1 MRPLISI
8 LLIGLAGALPVAH
21 AASPPTSVQATQGK
35 FPTTV
40 RITWNA
46 VAGATAYEVRRSE
59 SNDYN
64 TATAIASGVSQ
75 ASYEDSVMNNKVYI
89 YWVIAQDAQGPSSP
103 STPVTGYRD
112 FEKFGNCDSD
122 SVTDGTLKDQCDTL
136 VSLYDSTNGPNWF
149 NSSNWKVTSKPC
161 SWYGVICRD
170 GYVSYIQR
178 RSSNLKGT
186 LPNLSALTKLY
197 RLELNHNKLSG
208 SLPASLNALTNLQT
222 LDLSDNLLSGSIPN
236 LNALVNLQTLDL
248 QNNQLS
254 GSIPDLSNLV
264 DLRNLY
270 LNDNQLS
277 GAIPDLSALKS
288 LSYLGLQN
296 NQLSGPIP
304 ALPGSLS
311 RLYLQNN
318 QLSGEIP
325 ASLGSLE
332 RLSYLYLNDNKLCGT
347 IPPSLV
353 DLGRITLA
361 LDNNHLIATDP
372 TLITWLNEKAPGWEK
387 AQTPLAS
394 CDSTV
399 IDPTPV
405 ITYSLTVSNDGTG
418 TGKVTG
424 NGIDCGSECTEVY
437 EENKRVTLTAT
448 SANDAIFAG
457 WSDACSGTATT
468 CQVTMSQAQVVT
480 ATFNSVPTYQLTVSK
495 EGTGS
500 GKVTANG
507 LDCGSDCTE
516 QYAENTQITLT
527 ATPSAD
533 SAFAA
538 WTGACTGTESTCQV
552 TLTEAQTVTATF
564 NLVKH
569 SLTVSKDGTGSGN
582 VTGNGINCGST
593 CTQALTQGTRVTL
606 TANASA
612 DSVFAGWTGA
622 CTGTATRCQMTLT
635 EAQTVTATFNL
646 RPPSTYQLTVNKGGT
661 GSGNVTADGL
671 DCGNT
676 CTKDYVEN
684 TQLTL
689 TATPSADSMFAKWDG
704 ACTGTA
710 TTCQVTLT
718 EAQTVTATFNLRP
731 PSTYQLTVN
740 KGGTGSGNVTAD
752 GIDCGNT
759 CTKDYVENTQL
770 TLTATPSADSM
781 FAKWD
786 GACTGTATT
795 CQVTL
800 TEAQTV
806 TATFNLRPPST
817 YQLTVNKGGTGSG
830 NVTADGLDCGNTCT
844 KDYVENT
851 QLTLTATPS
860 ADSMFAKWDGA
871 CTGTATTCQVT
882 LTEAQ
887 TVTATF
893 NLRPPSTYQLTV
905 NKGGTGSGNV
915 TADGLDCG
923 NTCTKD
929 YVENTQLT
937 LTATPSADSLFA
949 GWTGACAGTES
960 TCQVTL
966 NQAQTVTATFN
977 LRPPSTYQLT
987 VNKDGTGSGNVTA
1000 DGINCGN
1007 TCTKDYVENTQL
1019 TLTATPSADSL
1030 FAGWTGACAG
1040 TESTCQVTLNQA
1052 QTVTATFNLRPPST
1066 YQLTVNK
1073 DGTGSGNV
1081 TADGINCGNTCT
1093 KDYVENTQ
1101 LTLTATPSAD
1111 SLFAGWTGACA
1122 GTEACKVTMDQGQTV
1137 KATFK
1142 SVPRYELTLSKDGT
1156 GSGRVTGQGIYCGD
1170 DCSEEYPQDTQVT
1183 LTAMPSVDST
1193 LVSWEGACS
1202 GNETSCVVSISQAQ
1216 TVTVIFALI
1225 QPRLIVIKDGTGT
1238 GHVTDGEALDCGENC
1253 EAAYDEETPVTLTAT
1268 ASDNATFAGWN
1279 GACAGTATTCE
1290 ISMDQ
1295 DKIVTATFNLLDG
1308 NGPEACFTFS
1318 YSETPLTV
1326 ELDAS
1331 CSVKENR
1338 AITHYQWQTSDGQ
1351 TASEQHGNFTFEVP
1365 NKYTITLTV
1374 TDDKGATGTSTQ
1386 VIIFDEELVF
1396 TGLKHFYKVGET
1408 IIVDLVENL
1417 AVSSRFE
1424 RVDLWVAIQ
1433 MPNGSLNYR
1442 TPFPQVPFS
1451 PEQQPFRL
1459 SLQIQPGISHRILEF
1474 EVIPG
1479 FGGDYT
1485 LYGLYVQEG
1494 KNPLVEPFFVVQRSN
1509 LARATTV
1516 LSNR

>member
-495 EGTGS
+495 DGTGS

-507 LDCGSDCTE
+507 LDCGSDCSE
-516 QYAENTQITLT
+516 QYAENAQITLT

-533 SAFAA
+533 SAFVGWA
-538 WTGACTGTESTCQV
+538 GACTGTESSCQV
-552 TLTEAQTVTATF
+552 ILTEAQTVTATF

-622 CTGTATRCQMTLT
+622 CTGTATRCQ
-635 EAQTVTATFNL
+635 
-646 RPPSTYQLTVNKGGT
+646 
-661 GSGNVTADGL
+661 
-671 DCGNT
+671 
-676 CTKDYVEN
+676 
-684 TQLTL
+684 
-689 TATPSADSMFAKWDG
+689 
-704 ACTGTA
+704 
-710 TTCQVTLT
+710 
-718 EAQTVTATFNLRP
+718 
-731 PSTYQLTVN
+731 
-740 KGGTGSGNVTAD
+740 
-752 GIDCGNT
+752 
-759 CTKDYVENTQL
+759 
-770 TLTATPSADSM
+770 
-781 FAKWD
+781 
-786 GACTGTATT
+786 
-795 CQVTL
+795 
-800 TEAQTV
+800 
-806 TATFNLRPPST
+806 
-817 YQLTVNKGGTGSG
+817 
-830 NVTADGLDCGNTCT
+830 
-844 KDYVENT
+844 
-851 QLTLTATPS
+851 
-860 ADSMFAKWDGA
+860 
-871 CTGTATTCQVT
+871 VT

-937 LTATPSADSLFA
+937 LTATPSADSLFS
-949 GWTGACAGTES
+949 GWSGACAGTAT

-966 NQAQTVTATFN
+966 TEAQTVTATFE
-977 LRPPSTYQLT
+977 LKPPTTYQLT
-987 VNKDGTGSGNVTA
+987 VNKGGTGSGNVTA
-1000 DGINCGN
+1000 DGLDCGN

-1030 FAGWTGACAG
+1030 FSGWSGACAG
-1040 TESTCQVTLNQA
+1040 TAACQVTLNQA
-1052 QTVTATFNLRPPST
+1052 
-1066 YQLTVNK
+1066 
-1073 DGTGSGNV
+1073 
-1081 TADGINCGNTCT
+1081 
-1093 KDYVENTQ
+1093 
-1101 LTLTATPSAD
+1101 
-1111 SLFAGWTGACA
+1111 
-1122 GTEACKVTMDQGQTV
+1122 QTV

-1142 SVPRYELTLSKDGT
+1142 SVPRYELILSKDGT

-1193 LVSWEGACS
+1193 LVGWEGACS
-1202 GNETSCVVSISQAQ
+1202 GNETTCVVSISQAQ

-1238 GHVTDGEALDCGENC
+1238 GYVTDGEALECGENC

-1326 ELDAS
+1326 ELDAN
-1331 CSVKENR
+1331 CSVKEDR
-1338 AITHYQWQTSDGQ
+1338 VITHYQWQTSDGQ

-1433 MPNGSLNYR
+1433 MPNGSLIYR
-1442 TPFPQVPFS
+1442 TPFP
-1451 PEQQPFRL
+1451 
-1459 SLQIQPGISHRILEF
+1459 
-1474 EVIPG
+1474 
-1479 FGGDYT
+1479 
-1485 LYGLYVQEG
+1485 
-1494 KNPLVEPFFVVQRSN
+1494 
-1509 LARATTV
+1509 
-1516 LSNR
+1516 

>member
-1 MRPLISI
+1 MRPLTTI
-8 LLIGLAGALPVAH
+8 LLIGLAGVLPVAH
-21 AASPPTSVQATQGK
+21 AASPPTNVQATQGEY
-35 FPTTV
+35 PTAV

-46 VAGATAYEVRRSE
+46 VDGATAYEIRRSE

-122 SVTDGTLKDQCDTL
+122 SVTDGTLKDQCETL
-136 VSLYDSTNGPNWF
+136 VSLYDSTNGPNWS
-149 NSSNWKVTSKPC
+149 NSSNWKVSSKPC
-161 SWYGVICRD
+161 SWRGVTCRD
-170 GYVSYIQR
+170 GYVSYIGLGYN
-178 RSSNLKGT
+178 NLKGT

-197 RLELNHNKLSG
+197 RLDLSNHKLSG
-208 SLPASLNALTNLQT
+208 SIPASLNALTNLQT
-222 LDLSDNLLSGSIPN
+222 LNLSNNLLSGTIPN
-236 LNALVNLQTLDL
+236 LNALVNLQTLKL
-248 QNNQLS
+248 SSNQLS
-254 GSIPDLSNLV
+254 GSIPDLSNLA
-264 DLRNLY
+264 DLQYLY
-270 LNDNQLS
+270 LNNNQLS
-277 GAIPDLSALKS
+277 GAIPDLSALRS
-288 LSYLGLQN
+288 LGRLQLQN
-296 NQLSGPIP
+296 NQLSGSIP
-304 ALPGSLS
+304 TLPGSLYW
-311 RLYLQNN
+311 LYLQNN

-325 ASLGSLE
+325 ASLGSLGNL
-332 RLSYLYLNDNKLCGT
+332 RGLYLNDNQLCGT

-353 DLGRITLA
+353 DLGRITLT
-361 LDNNHLIATDP
+361 LGNNHLIAIDP
-372 TLITWLNEKAPGWEK
+372 TLITWLNDRVPGWEK
-387 AQTPLAS
+387 TQTPLAS

-399 IDPTPV
+399 VEPTPV

-424 NGIDCGSECTEVY
+424 NGIDCGTECTEVY
-437 EENKRVTLTAT
+437 EENKQVTLTAT

-457 WSDACSGTATT
+457 WRDACSGTAAT
-468 CQVTMSQAQVVT
+468 CQVTMNQAQVVT
-480 ATFNSVPTYQLTVSK
+480 AIFNLVPTYQLTVSK
-495 EGTGS
+495 DGTGS

-507 LDCGSDCTE
+507 LDCGNDCTE
-516 QYAENTQITLT
+516 EYAENTQITLT

-533 SAFAA
+533 SAFAGWA
-538 WTGACTGTESTCQV
+538 GACTGTESSCQV
-552 TLTEAQTVTATF
+552 ILTEAQTVTATF

-622 CTGTATRCQMTLT
+622 CTGTTTRCQITLT

-661 GSGNVTADGL
+661 GNGNVTTDGIN
-671 DCGNT
+671 CGNT
-676 CTKDYVEN
+676 CTKQYVEN

-689 TATPSADSMFAKWDG
+689 TAAPSAGSLFAGWGG
-704 ACTGTA
+704 ACAGTA
-710 TTCQVTLT
+710 TTCQVTLNQ
-718 EAQTVTATFNLRP
+718 AQTVTATFNLRP
-731 PSTYQLTVN
+731 PATYQLTVN
-740 KGGTGSGNVTAD
+740 KD
-752 GIDCGNT
+752 
-759 CTKDYVENTQL
+759 
-770 TLTATPSADSM
+770 
-781 FAKWD
+781 
-786 GACTGTATT
+786 
-795 CQVTL
+795 
-800 TEAQTV
+800 
-806 TATFNLRPPST
+806 
-817 YQLTVNKGGTGSG
+817 GTGSG

-844 KDYVENT
+844 KQYVEDTQLTLTATPSASSLFAGWSGACAGTATTCQVTLNQAQTVTATFNLRPPATYQLTVNKDGTGSGNVTADGLDCGNTCTKQYVENT

-860 ADSMFAKWDGA
+860 ANSLFAGWNGA
-871 CTGTATTCQVT
+871 CAGTESTCQVT
-882 LTEAQ
+882 LNQAQ

-893 NLRPPSTYQLTV
+893 NLRPPATYQLTV
-905 NKGGTGSGNV
+905 NKDGTGSGNVTADGLDCGNTCTKQYVEDTQLTLTATPSASSLFAGWSGACAGTATTCQVTLNQAQTVTATFNLRPPATYQLTVNKDGTGSGNV

-949 GWTGACAGTES
+949 KWDGACTGTAS

-966 NQAQTVTATFN
+966 NQAETVTATFE
-977 LRPPSTYQLT
+977 LKPPTTYPLT
-987 VNKDGTGSGNVTA
+987 VNKG
-1000 DGINCGN
+1000 
-1007 TCTKDYVENTQL
+1007 
-1019 TLTATPSADSL
+1019 
-1030 FAGWTGACAG
+1030 
-1040 TESTCQVTLNQA
+1040 
-1052 QTVTATFNLRPPST
+1052 
-1066 YQLTVNK
+1066 
-1073 DGTGSGNV
+1073 
-1081 TADGINCGNTCT
+1081 
-1093 KDYVENTQ
+1093 
-1101 LTLTATPSAD
+1101 
-1111 SLFAGWTGACA
+1111 
-1122 GTEACKVTMDQGQTV
+1122 
-1137 KATFK
+1137 
-1142 SVPRYELTLSKDGT
+1142 GT

-1170 DCSEEYPQDTQVT
+1170 DCREEYPQDTQVT
-1183 LTAMPSVDST
+1183 LTAMPSADST
-1193 LVSWEGACS
+1193 LVGWEGACS
-1202 GNETSCVVSISQAQ
+1202 GNETTCVVSISQAQ

-1225 QPRLIVIKDGTGT
+1225 QPRLTVIKDGTGT
-1238 GHVTDGEALDCGENC
+1238 GYVTDGEALECGENC
-1253 EAAYDEETPVTLTAT
+1253 EAAYHEETLVTLTAT
-1268 ASDNATFAGWN
+1268 AADNATFAGWN

-1290 ISMDQ
+1290 VSMDQ
-1295 DKIVTATFNLLDG
+1295 DKIVTATFNLKDG

-1326 ELDAS
+1326 EVDAS
-1331 CSVKENR
+1331 CSVKQGR
-1338 AITHYQWQTSDGQ
+1338 IITHYQWQTSDGQ

-1374 TDDKGATGTSTQ
+1374 TDNKGATGTSTQ
-1386 VIIFDEELVF
+1386 VIIFDEQLVF
-1396 TGLKHFYKVGET
+1396 TGLKPFYKVGEF
-1408 IIVDLVENL
+1408 IRVDLVENL

-1424 RVDLWVAIQ
+1424 RVDLWVAIY
-1433 MPNGSLNYR
+1433 MPNGELIYR

-1459 SLQIQPGISHRILEF
+1459 SLQTQPGITHRILEF
-1474 EVIPG
+1474 EVVPG

-1494 KNPLVEPFFVVQRSN
+1494 KNPLVDPFLVVQRSN